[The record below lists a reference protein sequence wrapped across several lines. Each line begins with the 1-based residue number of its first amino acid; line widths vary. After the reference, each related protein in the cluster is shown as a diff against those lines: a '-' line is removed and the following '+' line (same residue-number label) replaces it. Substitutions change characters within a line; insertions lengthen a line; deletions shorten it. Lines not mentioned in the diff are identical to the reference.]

1 MAITTEMIK
10 TLREATGAGFL
21 DCRKALE
28 QSDGDM
34 NAALDYLRQKGLA
47 TATKRASR
55 QASEGVLELY
65 THGNGHVG
73 VMVEVNCESDFV
85 GRSEAFR
92 EFAHEI
98 ALQIAATNPDYVSEA
113 DIPDE
118 VIEHETMIATAKAK
132 EEGKPD
138 SVLPRIVEG
147 SLKKF
152 KDEFVLLNQPYIRD
166 ESITVQELLNQKIAA
181 IGENIIIRRY
191 ERWALGETSGSE
203 DTEEE

>member
-10 TLREATGAGFL
+10 TLRESTGAGFL

-34 NAALDYLRQKGLA
+34 DKALDFLRQKGLA
-47 TATKRASR
+47 TATKRSGR

-65 THGNGHVG
+65 THGNGRVG

-85 GRSEAFR
+85 GRSDTFR
-92 EFAHEI
+92 QLAHEI
-98 ALQIAATNPDYVSEA
+98 ALQIAATNPTYITEA
-113 DIPDE
+113 DVPAS
-118 VIEHETMIATAKAK
+118 VIEHETMIATAKTK

-138 SVLPRIVEG
+138 GVLPRIVEG

-152 KDEFVLLNQPYIRD
+152 KDEFVLMNQTYIRD
-166 ESITVQELLNQKIAA
+166 ETITVQELMNQKIAA
-181 IGENIIIRRY
+181 LGENIIVRRFD
-191 ERWALGETSGSE
+191 RWALGETTAE
-203 DTEEE
+203 AAAEE